1 MINNFPIWLTA
12 IDYILAILM
21 IILCIKFVLN
31 LFLSERSNLGI
42 SRFVS
47 RLVNPILNITD
58 KITPDFVVQPI
69 IPLYVAW
76 VILMIRLYL
85 LPLILGYSYL
95 GKFALIFEK
104 DLILQIK
111 SILLTIALNLNYGI

>member
-104 DLILQIK
+104 DLISQIK

>member
-69 IPLYVAW
+69 IPLYLAW

-104 DLILQIK
+104 DLNLQIK

>member
-69 IPLYVAW
+69 IPLYLAW